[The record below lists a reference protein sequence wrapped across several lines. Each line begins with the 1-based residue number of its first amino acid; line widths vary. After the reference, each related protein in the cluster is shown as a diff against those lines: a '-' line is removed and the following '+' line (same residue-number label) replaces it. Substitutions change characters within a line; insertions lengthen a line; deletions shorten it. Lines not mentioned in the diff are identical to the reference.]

1 MPLDSTQIHLETAER
16 ERIFSHGTPLT
27 DQLTLLYHQWMA
39 GSEGHPLAPTLYD
52 PVAVAY
58 AIRPELCPATPLR
71 LEVDDKGF
79 TRPVEGTA
87 NAQVCLQSDEGQFMN
102 FLLGRIAGEK
112 AR

>member
-1 MPLDSTQIHLETAER
+1 
-16 ERIFSHGTPLT
+16 
-27 DQLTLLYHQWMA
+27 MA

-79 TRPVEGTA
+79 TKPVEGTA
-87 NAQVCLQSDEGQFMN
+87 NAQVCLQSDEGQFMK
-102 FLLGRIAGEK
+102 FLLGRIAGEQ